1 MLTISITA
9 TSQTNTKDS
18 LVCLPKQTMIKII
31 EDLKT
36 GDNCKKQNLVLD
48 STINILTAKNLAKD
62 TIIEHREASIAD
74 QVTIIGNNK
83 TAIEALTKEN
93 NRVKTENTVLKVALK
108 IYNYSAIIAGVVVV
122 YVVFIK

>member
-1 MLTISITA
+1 
-9 TSQTNTKDS
+9 
-18 LVCLPKQTMIKII
+18 MIQII
-31 EDLKT
+31 QDLKT
-36 GDNCKKQNLVLD
+36 GDNCKKQNDVLD
-48 STINILTAKNLAKD
+48 STINILKAKNYAKD

-93 NRVKTENTVLKVALK
+93 NKIKLENTALKVTLK
-108 IYNYSAIIAGVVVV
+108 VYNYAAIIVGAMGV

>member
-1 MLTISITA
+1 
-9 TSQTNTKDS
+9 
-18 LVCLPKQTMIKII
+18 MIKII

-48 STINILTAKNLAKD
+48 STVNILTAKNLAKD

-93 NRVKTENTVLKVALK
+93 NRVKTENTILKVALK
-108 IYNYSAIIAGVVVV
+108 VYNYSAIIAGAVVV